1 MVEECNMRKADNSDV
16 AVIIAGVAEWLGS
29 GPQPVLHWFESGPQ
43 LQSHSLLFETKRA
56 RR

>member
-1 MVEECNMRKADNSDV
+1 MRKADNSDV